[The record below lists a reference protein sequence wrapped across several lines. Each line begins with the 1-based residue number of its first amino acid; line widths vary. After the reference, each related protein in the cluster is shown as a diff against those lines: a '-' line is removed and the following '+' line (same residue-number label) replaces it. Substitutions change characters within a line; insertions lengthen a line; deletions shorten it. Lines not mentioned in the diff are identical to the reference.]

1 MLAMLRLAAASAAL
15 AACVA
20 SGPAFAQ
27 SAPAADWVTLGRV
40 LAVVQSVMQAA
51 ASDDPLAGQR
61 AIDELMSGRNAEAN
75 ALLLDIMGEVPA
87 SERERMLSIGRS
99 IVSMNRKQIAAQSR
113 EGADA
118 AAIQA
123 RKDLT
128 GMGLAYYDVAQYLDA
143 VRRSDLI
150 AARLF
155 ILGRGVDVGAR
166 DASGASALDIA
177 RRAGNAEMMALLG
190 AAAPR

>member
-1 MLAMLRLAAASAAL
+1 MVAMLRLAAASAAF
-15 AACVA
+15 ATCVA
-20 SGPAFAQ
+20 AGPAAAQ
-27 SAPAADWVTLGRV
+27 TATTDWVTLGRV

-61 AIDELMSGRNAEAN
+61 AVEDLMSGRNPEAN

-99 IVSMNRKQIAAQSR
+99 IASMNRKQIAAQGR
-113 EGADA
+113 DDAEA
-118 AAIQA
+118 AAIRA

-128 GMGLAYYDVAQYLDA
+128 GMGLAYHDAGQYLDA
-143 VRRSDLI
+143 VRRNDLI

-155 ILGRGVDVGAR
+155 ILGRGVDVAAR

-177 RRAGNAEMMALLG
+177 RRAGNAEMIALL
-190 AAAPR
+190 AAAASR